1 MAPNLTDALKTAIRF
16 SVSEYSIAAR
26 AAHELLVP
34 LDAASGSYIVYEYGE
49 ASEEGVHFTV
59 HTQSGKLLLDE
70 LQPKSKGQL
79 FVSAGVDACRLT
91 WTNSESWV
99 SSISLSYSVRAVS
112 TAGVRSTVER
122 RLFSAAEQGNVAG
135 VQEALASGT
144 AVDALDENGHTA
156 LLRASLGGRAT
167 VVVALLRAGA
177 SVHACDRHGNQP
189 VHYAALAGATPTL
202 EALIAGGSAVDARNS
217 DGATPLFLAT
227 FRRHGDTVTA
237 LLAARADPA
246 VADSRGNCP
255 AHLAAAAGNAPLLSQ
270 MLLSRDVLSGAAVAS
285 VNIHTSTAH
294 HGAAASRAARI
305 TNERGETPLRMAVT
319 GNHAAAF
326 AVLLR
331 AGAAEDAATAEA
343 ALRGA
348 TQALLGGALLVCCA
362 EGIEVAAMRLLD
374 AGAPLVLETAPLVLE
389 TAPLVLETAPRAETA
404 GAPSP
409 SGAVPGTSATGAA
422 VDAAMVRG
430 PLTTAAAAGSLPL
443 VALLLRHSATAA
455 AAASAAGSAAAAP
468 GATLSPNDE
477 LEALDV
483 AATLGHTAIVDA
495 LLDAAAARDDAMNKV
510 ALPTATS
517 AVTGATSV
525 TDPTKQRALHVAAG
539 SGRTGLALVLLHTGA
554 VAGAVDTSG
563 TGTGTA
569 LHAAASGGH
578 TVTALTLLRHG
589 CPLSALDGKGR
600 SALALALLHGHEQTA
615 FAMLRSAS
623 EAEALAVLRH
633 LVVPGR
639 R

>member
-1 MAPNLTDALKTAIRF
+1 MAAPNLTDALKTAIRF

-270 MLLSRDVLSGAAVAS
+270 MLLSRDERRDELSGEAA

-374 AGAPLVLETAPLVLE
+374 AGAPLVLETAPR
-389 TAPLVLETAPRAETA
+389 TETA

-468 GATLSPNDE
+468 GATLSPDDE
-477 LEALDV
+477 FEALDV

-525 TDPTKQRALHVAAG
+525 TDPIKQRALHVAAG

-554 VAGAVDTSG
+554 VAGAVDASG

-615 FAMLRSAS
+615 FAMLRSVS

>member
-270 MLLSRDVLSGAAVAS
+270 MLLSRDERRDELSGEAA

-374 AGAPLVLETAPLVLE
+374 GE
-389 TAPLVLETAPRAETA
+389 
-404 GAPSP
+404 
-409 SGAVPGTSATGAA
+409 
-422 VDAAMVRG
+422 
-430 PLTTAAAAGSLPL
+430 
-443 VALLLRHSATAA
+443 
-455 AAASAAGSAAAAP
+455 
-468 GATLSPNDE
+468 
-477 LEALDV
+477 
-483 AATLGHTAIVDA
+483 
-495 LLDAAAARDDAMNKV
+495 
-510 ALPTATS
+510 
-517 AVTGATSV
+517 
-525 TDPTKQRALHVAAG
+525 
-539 SGRTGLALVLLHTGA
+539 TGLK
-554 VAGAVDTSG
+554 
-563 TGTGTA
+563 
-569 LHAAASGGH
+569 ASKF
-578 TVTALTLLRHG
+578 HG
-589 CPLSALDGKGR
+589 CHSVHKNFAFQPRLCPTPL
-600 SALALALLHGHEQTA
+600 
-615 FAMLRSAS
+615 
-623 EAEALAVLRH
+623 
-633 LVVPGR
+633 
-639 R
+639 

>member
-270 MLLSRDVLSGAAVAS
+270 MLLSRDERRD
-285 VNIHTSTAH
+285 
-294 HGAAASRAARI
+294 GAAASRAARI

-389 TAPLVLETAPRAETA
+389 TAPLVLETAPRTETA
-404 GAPSP
+404 GAPPP

-525 TDPTKQRALHVAAG
+525 TDPSKQRALHVAAG

-554 VAGAVDTSG
+554 IAGAVDASG

>member
-1 MAPNLTDALKTAIRF
+1 MAAPILTDALKTAIRF

-70 LQPKSKGQL
+70 LQPNSKGQL

-270 MLLSRDVLSGAAVAS
+270 MLLSRDERRDELSGEAA

-374 AGAPLVLETAPLVLE
+374 AGAPLVLETAPR
-389 TAPLVLETAPRAETA
+389 TETAPRAETA

-468 GATLSPNDE
+468 GATLSPDDE
-477 LEALDV
+477 FEALDV

-525 TDPTKQRALHVAAG
+525 TDPIKQRALHVAAG

-554 VAGAVDTSG
+554 VAGAVDASG

-615 FAMLRSAS
+615 FAMLRSVS

>member
-1 MAPNLTDALKTAIRF
+1 MAAPLAEALKTAIRF

-34 LDAASGSYIVYEYGE
+34 LDTASGSYIVYEYGE

-255 AHLAAAAGNAPLLSQ
+255 AHLAAAGNAPLLSQ

-389 TAPLVLETAPRAETA
+389 TAPRTETA

-455 AAASAAGSAAAAP
+455 AAASAAGSATAAP

-495 LLDAAAARDDAMNKV
+495 LLDAAAARDDAMNKA

>member
-1 MAPNLTDALKTAIRF
+1 MAAPNLTDALKTAIRF

-227 FRRHGDTVTA
+227 FRRHADTVTA

-270 MLLSRDVLSGAAVAS
+270 MLLSRDERRDELSGEAA

-374 AGAPLVLETAPLVLE
+374 AGAPLVLETAPRTE
-389 TAPLVLETAPRAETA
+389 TAPCAETA

-468 GATLSPNDE
+468 GATLSPDDE
-477 LEALDV
+477 FEALDV

-525 TDPTKQRALHVAAG
+525 TDPIKQRALHVAAG

-554 VAGAVDTSG
+554 VAGAVDASG

-615 FAMLRSAS
+615 FAMLRSVS

>member
-374 AGAPLVLETAPLVLE
+374 AGAPLVLETAPR
-389 TAPLVLETAPRAETA
+389 TETA

-554 VAGAVDTSG
+554 VAGAVDASG

>member
-270 MLLSRDVLSGAAVAS
+270 MLLSRDERRD
-285 VNIHTSTAH
+285 
-294 HGAAASRAARI
+294 GAAASRAARI

-389 TAPLVLETAPRAETA
+389 TAPRTETA

-554 VAGAVDTSG
+554 VAGAVDASG

>member
-1 MAPNLTDALKTAIRF
+1 MAAPNLTDALKTAIRF

-270 MLLSRDVLSGAAVAS
+270 MLLSRDERRD
-285 VNIHTSTAH
+285 
-294 HGAAASRAARI
+294 GAAASRAARI

-374 AGAPLVLETAPLVLE
+374 AGAPLVIETAPR
-389 TAPLVLETAPRAETA
+389 TETAPRAETA

-525 TDPTKQRALHVAAG
+525 TDPSKQRALHVAAG